1 MATNTRNCSY
11 TRPVLGALC
20 ILPHLI
26 ATISYKIGIIIM
38 FLVHSRYLY
47 LIRKALRLFQTL
59 GTPPLGL
66 DCPRA
71 IYIRTTAAGLTPLQA
86 LSDPNLQSTRAIG
99 KPPPKDT
106 AGA

>member
-47 LIRKALRLFQTL
+47 LIRKALLLFQTL